1 MNGKKK
7 VYVPNPEYC
16 DERWLDE
23 DITGA
28 NTQVVTWKYCR
39 KCCEKLGIDFEK
51 QKPSDYRTEEQN
63 EKIKERNDEI
73 EKLYIKHSKELMN
86 FALSRR
92 FSEKEAED
100 IVQEA
105 FITLIKKY
113 NIAEIKNPRAWL
125 YKTVEYIILNK
136 AKTEKH
142 HLSTEQDVE
151 PTSDGGIEIYIAT
164 SSVLETIKKALTD
177 KEFEL
182 FSDYFFI
189 QGNGKNDF
197 KTSTERSRISRIKD
211 KVRKALKENGCV
223 PEHSIY
229 ENNAS
234 AVCEGNNSIDESGVS
249 TACEGDN
256 FTDESDSESYPNESD
271 SDNSSS
277 KEGATV

>member
-1 MNGKKK
+1 MLLFIIS
-7 VYVPNPEYC
+7 PE
-16 DERWLDE
+16 D
-23 DITGA
+23 
-28 NTQVVTWKYCR
+28 
-39 KCCEKLGIDFEK
+39 
-51 QKPSDYRTEEQN
+51 

-92 FSEKEAED
+92 FSEKESED

-234 AVCEGNNSIDESGVS
+234 AVCEGKCFTNGNVAS
-249 TACEGDN
+249 TVCEGECSTVGN
-256 FTDESDSESYPNESD
+256 NISTVCEGKCFTDGNGSESSPNESD